1 MGIELLVESAVF
13 SEGHLSGIVLVY
25 MGPGAGLAAV
35 GALLAVIGV
44 AGMTVVGLVW
54 YPIRQTLR
62 KLRAW
67 REKESPSPRN
77 DPGEQA
83 ESGGEALRK
92 PLVR

>member
-13 SEGHLSGIVLVY
+13 SEGHLLGIILVY

-35 GALLAVIGV
+35 GSLLAVIG
-44 AGMTVVGLVW
+44 AAALTVVGIVW

-62 KLRAW
+62 KLRA
-67 REKESPSPRN
+67 RHEKESPSPRN

-83 ESGGEALRK
+83 EFGGGDST
-92 PLVR
+92 